1 MSRNMLNGAQV
12 IVDYLIQE
20 KVPQVFGLCGHGNI
34 QFIDAL
40 YERSSDIKTI
50 SVHHES
56 VAGFMADVYYR
67 VSGRPTAT
75 FTSCG
80 PGSANLPISL
90 ANAFLDSV
98 PFLAVTGNVP
108 TSQFNRGAFQEMYR
122 HYQADFPSTVR
133 TMCKK
138 VFQPTRGEMVPLAV
152 RQAWKTM
159 TTGRPGPVVL
169 DVPFDVFM
177 ESAAEEAPN
186 AQAWNANISS
196 RCGADPEGVVKAV
209 DMLLGAERPMIIV
222 GQGVRYGGAADE
234 LLKLAERLQIPVAAS
249 ASGLGAIDCNHP
261 LALGLVARAGH
272 YQANHATRQ
281 ADVLLAMGMRFD
293 DRTSSSWI
301 PGYSFTI
308 PPTRLIHVDID
319 PEEIGRNYP
328 VALGLMADV
337 RTFLRQVH
345 AELDRRADLTKKADA
360 RKKWL
365 AQIDTYRKEWDKF
378 VAPGFSDDTTPI
390 NPQRAALEIDKAL
403 PEDAI
408 LVSDIGVHHNWLLG
422 FCKPKRP
429 DSLIGSM
436 GFGPMGFGVAG
447 VMGAKFAAPDR
458 PCVSVCG
465 DGAFFMH
472 ANVLGTAV
480 EYNLPV
486 VWVVWNNYAYA
497 SIRGLQRGYL
507 GGRELATDFH
517 DPNTGQRY
525 NPDFA
530 AMARS
535 CGVEGVRVD
544 RAGDLGEAI
553 RKGIAANKP
562 YLIDV
567 DIAADINPVGAGV
580 WELPGLGQSKAG
592 IGTRFSPPDLLRE
605 EIACC
610 LQARKSSSSVVPP
623 ASVLRPPNWRSAK
636 APTSSSRRATSSGS
650 TRSAEKLNAI
660 AIPADVTSDDSVAEL
675 FRRCGPVDHV
685 VVTAA
690 QLRTGPFKT
699 VAMEDVRATMEGKFW
714 GAWRVA
720 QQADIRP
727 GGSLTLVSG
736 FLSVRPRPNSAIVSA
751 ANGALESLARAL
763 ALELAP
769 VRVNAVSPGIIDTPI
784 RAAMPEE
791 ARRDMLAKTAAA
803 LPVGRVGAARISHAR
818 SSAS

>member
-1 MSRNMLNGAQV
+1 MSGHNVLNGAQV
-12 IVDYLIQE
+12 IVDYLIRE
-20 KVPQVFGLCGHGNI
+20 KVPTVFGLCGHGNI

-40 YERSSDIKTI
+40 YERAGDIKTV

-90 ANAFLDSV
+90 GNAFLDSV
-98 PFLAVTGNVP
+98 PFMAVTGNVP
-108 TSQFNRGAFQEMYR
+108 TSQFNRGAFQELYR

-133 TMCKK
+133 SYCKK
-138 VFQPTRGEMVPLAV
+138 VFQPTRGEQVPLMV

-159 TTGRPGPVVL
+159 VTGRPGPVVL
-169 DVPFDVFM
+169 DVPFDVFL
-177 ESAAEEAPN
+177 EAAAEEAPRPED
-186 AQAWNANISS
+186 WSANISS

-209 DMLLGAERPMIIV
+209 DMLLAAERPAIIV
-222 GQGVRYGGAADE
+222 GQGVRYGGACED
-234 LLKLAERLQIPVAAS
+234 LLRLAERLQIPVAAS
-249 ASGLGAIDCNHP
+249 ASGLGAIDVNHR

-281 ADVLLAMGMRFD
+281 ADVLLALGVRFD

-308 PPTRLIHVDID
+308 PPTKLIHVDID

-328 VALGLMADV
+328 VALGLMADL
-337 RTFLRQVH
+337 RTFLRQLL
-345 AELDRRADLTKKADA
+345 AELDRRRNVDQKLDA

-365 AQIDTYRKEWDKF
+365 AAIDGYRKEWDEF
-378 VAPGFSDDTTPI
+378 VAPGFKDDSTPI
-390 NPQRAALEIDKAL
+390 NPQRAAHEIGRVL
-403 PEDAI
+403 PDDAI

-447 VMGAKFAAPDR
+447 VLGAKFAAPER

-480 EYNLPV
+480 EYDLPV

-507 GGRELATDFH
+507 SGRELATDFH
-517 DPNTGQRY
+517 HPKTGERY

-535 CGVEGVRVD
+535 AGVEGVRVD
-544 RAGDLGEAI
+544 RAGDLGDAV

-567 DIAADINPVGAGV
+567 DIGADTNPSGAGV
-580 WELPGLGQSKAG
+580 WELPGLGQSKPG
-592 IGTRFSPPDLLRE
+592 IGTRH
-605 EIACC
+605 
-610 LQARKSSSSVVPP
+610 VP
-623 ASVLRPPNWRSAK
+623 
-636 APTSSSRRATSSGS
+636 
-650 TRSAEKLNAI
+650 
-660 AIPADVTSDDSVAEL
+660 
-675 FRRCGPVDHV
+675 
-685 VVTAA
+685 
-690 QLRTGPFKT
+690 
-699 VAMEDVRATMEGKFW
+699 
-714 GAWRVA
+714 
-720 QQADIRP
+720 
-727 GGSLTLVSG
+727 
-736 FLSVRPRPNSAIVSA
+736 
-751 ANGALESLARAL
+751 
-763 ALELAP
+763 
-769 VRVNAVSPGIIDTPI
+769 
-784 RAAMPEE
+784 
-791 ARRDMLAKTAAA
+791 
-803 LPVGRVGAARISHAR
+803 
-818 SSAS
+818 

>member
-1 MSRNMLNGAQV
+1 MSGNTLNGAQV

-40 YERSSDIKTI
+40 YERSAEIKTI
-50 SVHHES
+50 STHHES

-90 ANAFLDSV
+90 GNAFLDSV
-98 PFLAVTGNVP
+98 PFMAVTGNVP
-108 TSQFNRGAFQEMYR
+108 TSQFNRGAFQELYR

-133 TMCKK
+133 SYCKK

-159 TTGRPGPVVL
+159 VTGRPGPVVL

-186 AQAWNANISS
+186 AIAWNANISS
-196 RCGADPEGVVKAV
+196 RCGADPEGVIKAV
-209 DMLLGAERPMIIV
+209 DMLLSAERPAIIV
-222 GQGVRYGGAADE
+222 GQGVRYGGAAEE
-234 LLKLAERLQIPVAAS
+234 LLKLAERLQIPVASS
-249 ASGLGAIDCNHP
+249 ASGLGAIDTNHP

-281 ADVLLAMGMRFD
+281 ADVLLALGVRFD
-293 DRTSSSWI
+293 DRTSSSWL

-337 RTFLRQVH
+337 RTFLRQLH
-345 AELDRRADLTKKADA
+345 AELDRRANLDSKLDA
-360 RKKWL
+360 RRKWL
-365 AQIDTYRKEWDKF
+365 MQIDGYRKEWDKF

-480 EYNLPV
+480 EYDLPV

-517 DPNTGQRY
+517 DPDTGERY

-544 RAGDLGEAI
+544 RAADIGEAV
-553 RKGIAANKP
+553 RRGIAANKP
-562 YLIDV
+562 YLIDI
-567 DIAADINPVGAGV
+567 DIAADVNPAGAGV
-580 WELPGLGQSKAG
+580 WELPGLGQSKPG
-592 IGTRFSPPDLLRE
+592 IGTRF
-605 EIACC
+605 
-610 LQARKSSSSVVPP
+610 QP
-623 ASVLRPPNWRSAK
+623 A
-636 APTSSSRRATSSGS
+636 
-650 TRSAEKLNAI
+650 
-660 AIPADVTSDDSVAEL
+660 
-675 FRRCGPVDHV
+675 
-685 VVTAA
+685 
-690 QLRTGPFKT
+690 
-699 VAMEDVRATMEGKFW
+699 
-714 GAWRVA
+714 
-720 QQADIRP
+720 
-727 GGSLTLVSG
+727 
-736 FLSVRPRPNSAIVSA
+736 
-751 ANGALESLARAL
+751 
-763 ALELAP
+763 
-769 VRVNAVSPGIIDTPI
+769 
-784 RAAMPEE
+784 
-791 ARRDMLAKTAAA
+791 
-803 LPVGRVGAARISHAR
+803 
-818 SSAS
+818 

>member
-40 YERSSDIKTI
+40 YERSHDIKTI

-90 ANAFLDSV
+90 ANAYLDSV
-98 PFLAVTGNVP
+98 PFMAVTGNVP

-122 HYQADFPSTVR
+122 HHQADFPSTVR
-133 TMCKK
+133 TICKK

-159 TTGRPGPVVL
+159 TTGRPGPVVV

-186 AQAWNANISS
+186 AIEWNANISS
-196 RCGADPEGVVKAV
+196 RCGADPEGVMKAV
-209 DMLLGAERPMIIV
+209 DMLLSAERPTIIV
-222 GQGVRYGGAADE
+222 GQGVRYGGAAEE
-234 LLKLAERLQIPVAAS
+234 LVRLAERLQIPVAAS

-345 AELDRRADLTKKADA
+345 AELDRRGDLSKKADA

-365 AQIDTYRKEWDKF
+365 SQIDGYRREWDKF

-403 PEDAI
+403 PDDAI

-517 DPNTGQRY
+517 DPNTGERY

-592 IGTRFSPPDLLRE
+592 IGTRF
-605 EIACC
+605 
-610 LQARKSSSSVVPP
+610 QP
-623 ASVLRPPNWRSAK
+623 A
-636 APTSSSRRATSSGS
+636 
-650 TRSAEKLNAI
+650 
-660 AIPADVTSDDSVAEL
+660 
-675 FRRCGPVDHV
+675 
-685 VVTAA
+685 
-690 QLRTGPFKT
+690 
-699 VAMEDVRATMEGKFW
+699 
-714 GAWRVA
+714 
-720 QQADIRP
+720 
-727 GGSLTLVSG
+727 
-736 FLSVRPRPNSAIVSA
+736 
-751 ANGALESLARAL
+751 
-763 ALELAP
+763 
-769 VRVNAVSPGIIDTPI
+769 
-784 RAAMPEE
+784 
-791 ARRDMLAKTAAA
+791 
-803 LPVGRVGAARISHAR
+803 
-818 SSAS
+818 